1 MTSNT
6 SPEGLSDEN
15 RALVKR
21 FYSSQFGEDGTVSGS
36 RTAQCL
42 NECGPAWPVTWK
54 ADCLAAEAREERLV
68 IRALRTPTRNN
79 PAR

>member
-21 FYSSQFGEDGTVSGS
+21 FYTEGT
-36 RTAQCL
+36 
-42 NECGPAWPVTWK
+42 P
-54 ADCLAAEAREERLV
+54 EERLV